1 MMILNRGSFRY
12 YAYGLALAAEADDL
26 IGSGIK
32 LECGI

>member
-1 MMILNRGSFRY
+1 MIIFNRDSFRY
-12 YAYGLALAAEADDL
+12 YANSLALVAEADDL